1 MSQGRAT
8 PAGAGK
14 SNGSALA
21 TGANGPSATSAKTE
35 EWDAGPTTLTFD
47 VS

>member
-14 SNGSALA
+14 SNSSALA
-21 TGANGPSATSAKTE
+21 TGGPNPAATSAKTE
-35 EWDAGPTTLTFD
+35 EWTAGPATITFTD
-47 VS
+47 S